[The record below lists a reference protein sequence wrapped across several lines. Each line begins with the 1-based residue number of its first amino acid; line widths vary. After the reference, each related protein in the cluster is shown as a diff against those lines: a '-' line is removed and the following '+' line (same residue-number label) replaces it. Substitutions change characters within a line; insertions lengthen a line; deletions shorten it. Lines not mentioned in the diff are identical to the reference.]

1 MSKVLTRSNVRNL
14 KANRSTKTPS
24 TSQLTKGA
32 SSSANTSYISI
43 KCDYHSDDNQ
53 DMSNNIIDNL
63 RNKLAQHQAI
73 NEDIM
78 EKNASMLEEIKE
90 LKLKLSN
97 KNEIISTLQKTL
109 DNLSVNK
116 QLFHTQT
123 QTDITEA
130 GIKFMEDKVADVK
143 MRNGELNQEISRQI
157 EQIEQ
162 LNQIM
167 ELNQGID
174 GKTLNIESALDVDNV
189 SIKQKGQRSGE
200 KHIAEEYSTEVSN
213 NDDGM
218 HDKFV
223 GTGGNST

>member
-1 MSKVLTRSNVRNL
+1 
-14 KANRSTKTPS
+14 
-24 TSQLTKGA
+24 
-32 SSSANTSYISI
+32 
-43 KCDYHSDDNQ
+43 
-53 DMSNNIIDNL
+53 MSNNIIDNL
-63 RNKLAQHQAI
+63 RNKLAQQQAI

-78 EKNASMLEEIKE
+78 EKNASMLDEIKE

-143 MRNGELNQEISRQI
+143 KRKGELNQEISRQI

-189 SIKQKGQRSGE
+189 SLEQKGQRSGE
-200 KHIAEEYSTEVSN
+200 KT
-213 NDDGM
+213 
-218 HDKFV
+218 
-223 GTGGNST
+223 T

>member
-14 KANRSTKTPS
+14 KANRPTKTPS
-24 TSQLTKGA
+24 TSQMTKGA
-32 SSSANTSYISI
+32 SSSANTSDISI
-43 KCDYHSDDNQ
+43 KCDYDSDDNQ
-53 DMSNNIIDNL
+53 DMCNNIIDNL
-63 RNKLAQHQAI
+63 RNKLAQQQAM

-130 GIKFMEDKVADVK
+130 GIKFT
-143 MRNGELNQEISRQI
+143 R
-157 EQIEQ
+157 
-162 LNQIM
+162 
-167 ELNQGID
+167 
-174 GKTLNIESALDVDNV
+174 
-189 SIKQKGQRSGE
+189 IK
-200 KHIAEEYSTEVSN
+200 
-213 NDDGM
+213 
-218 HDKFV
+218 
-223 GTGGNST
+223 